1 VTILTA
7 SGDTRSDLKLPDVMN
22 PAPPGA
28 SELSG
33 KIRTLLKEEK
43 EFFLIVQS
51 ACGIEQ
57 IMDIKV
63 MTQ

>member
-1 VTILTA
+1 
-7 SGDTRSDLKLPDVMN
+7 MN

-57 IMDIKV
+57 IMDVKV